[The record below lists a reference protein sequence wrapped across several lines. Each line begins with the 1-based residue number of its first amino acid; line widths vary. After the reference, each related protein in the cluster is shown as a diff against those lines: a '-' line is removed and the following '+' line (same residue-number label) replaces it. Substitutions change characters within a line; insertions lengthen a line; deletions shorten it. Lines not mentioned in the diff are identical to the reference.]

1 MVKTSVELIKP
12 KNLLKNLKRSGDL
25 IQFVIEKL
33 KDLPDLD
40 KQKHNPDL
48 ILYICKLIENTCCKK
63 TRSDE
68 KVNKKET
75 AQQIIKKLI
84 PSINENDKII
94 IDGIIEHLHSSGRIK
109 KVNILKY
116 SYAIITKFF
125 LKR

>member
-48 ILYICKLIENTCCKK
+48 NLYIYKLIEN
-63 TRSDE
+63 
-68 KVNKKET
+68 
-75 AQQIIKKLI
+75 I
-84 PSINENDKII
+84 
-94 IDGIIEHLHSSGRIK
+94 
-109 KVNILKY
+109 
-116 SYAIITKFF
+116 
-125 LKR
+125 